1 MKTSLVTHTHTQN
14 DVLTWHET
22 IWRRL
27 YEIMSVS
34 AWHHKH
40 TLLHSC
46 MLVFNQRIIAP
57 PLRSPTLSPNGIN
70 HSLIQQPKFSFF
82 SKFPNLSKY
91 TFSIIYR
98 VGWGY
103 RFSRFLYYIYKP
115 ILLLESNR
123 TYKLLWETVERP
135 KDQLWKGSLA
145 KVQNLLRSRVAFW
158 FCIVYCQCIESN
170 TSYTYLFKK
179 YDGICL

>member
-1 MKTSLVTHTHTQN
+1 MKQYEGGCMKSCQSQHDTTNTHSCIHVCWSST
-14 DVLTWHET
+14 
-22 IWRRL
+22 
-27 YEIMSVS
+27 SVS
-34 AWHHKH
+34 SLPLSGDLPYLQMASITHWFNN
-40 TLLHSC
+40 LNS
-46 MLVFNQRIIAP
+46 VFFP
-57 PLRSPTLSPNGIN
+57 SSLSYI
-70 HSLIQQPKFSFF
+70 
-82 SKFPNLSKY
+82 SKY

-103 RFSRFLYYIYKP
+103 RFSRFLYYVYKP